1 MATSL
6 MDTIEK
12 ALKKELS
19 KIENHDELADRLTVI
34 DRAIKFEAL
43 RMKQQDGTLGS
54 AFDDDEAE

>member
-43 RMKQQDGTLGS
+43 RMKQQDGTMGS
-54 AFDDDEAE
+54 GFNDDEQE